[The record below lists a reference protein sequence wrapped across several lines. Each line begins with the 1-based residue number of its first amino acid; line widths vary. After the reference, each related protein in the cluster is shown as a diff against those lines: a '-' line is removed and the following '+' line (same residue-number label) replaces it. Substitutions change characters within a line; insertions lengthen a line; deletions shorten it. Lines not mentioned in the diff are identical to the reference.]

1 MPSPWRVLTVLALAA
16 GTGASHAEE
25 PLAVLAQPGKEQASA
40 RLSAIRKVTLSQDP
54 LAVRALAAAYAR
66 LEADPQSS
74 FSPLEKIAILQALET
89 HRERAAGPCA
99 CKALTD
105 PSREVRRAALS
116 ALRQV
121 RDAQAAPVLITLLD
135 QAGSEAPARA
145 HEDLAIAQ
153 EASDLLEI
161 LANRSLHYAA
171 LASPGERQIAVT
183 RWRQWWEANLQMPR
197 SAWQVQGFHDERLT
211 VTLPLEAAGVGP
223 LLEALADARP
233 AWIREN
239 AQELLATI
247 PTPPVPAAGGRI
259 DQPACAALAKGLAHA
274 DPGVQRRS
282 ASLLHHILSA
292 GGLGDLPSPSDK
304 DFPAAMQAWWTAH
317 GAS

>member
-1 MPSPWRVLTVLALAA
+1 MTNTWRCLTVLALALGA
-16 GTGASHAEE
+16 GVLHAEE
-25 PLAVLAQPGKEQASA
+25 PLAVLASPGKDLAAA

-66 LEADPQSS
+66 LEADPQGG
-74 FSPLEKIAILQALET
+74 FSPPEKIAILQALQM
-89 HRERAAGPCA
+89 HREPAAGPCA

-121 RDAQAAPVLITLLD
+121 RDTQAVPGLVGLLD
-135 QAGSEAPARA
+135 QAGSEDRARA

-183 RWRQWWEANLQMPR
+183 RWRQWWEANRKLPR

-211 VTLPLEAAGVGP
+211 ATLPLEAASVGP
-223 LLEALADARP
+223 LLEALADARS

-239 AQELLATI
+239 AQELLAAI
-247 PTPPVPAAGGRI
+247 PTPPVPPAGSRI

-304 DFPAAMQAWWTAH
+304 EFPAAMQAWWTAH

>member
-1 MPSPWRVLTVLALAA
+1 MLALAA
-16 GTGASHAEE
+16 GAGALHAEE
-25 PLAVLAQPGKEQASA
+25 PLAVLAQPGKEQAAA

-66 LEADPQSS
+66 LEADPQSG

-89 HRERAAGPCA
+89 HRERGAGPCA

-121 RDAQAAPVLITLLD
+121 RDSQAVPGLVSLIE
-135 QAGSEAPARA
+135 QAGSEDRVRA

-153 EASDLLEI
+153 EASDLLEV

-171 LASPGERQIAVT
+171 LSGSGERQIAVT
-183 RWRQWWEANLQMPR
+183 RWRQWWEANRQLPR
-197 SAWQVQGFHDERLT
+197 STWQIQGFHDEHLT
-211 VTLPLEAAGVGP
+211 VTLPLEAAGIPP

-239 AQELLATI
+239 AQELLAAI
-247 PTPPVPAAGGRI
+247 PTPPASPAGGRI

-274 DPGVQRRS
+274 DPGVQRRA

-292 GGLGDLPSPSDK
+292 GGHGDLPSPSDR
-304 DFPAAMQAWWTAH
+304 DFPEGMQTWWTAH

>member
-1 MPSPWRVLTVLALAA
+1 MPNPWRCLTILALAA
-16 GTGASHAEE
+16 GTGVLHAEE
-25 PLAVLAQPGKEQASA
+25 PLAVLAQSGKDQAAA
-40 RLSAIRKVTLSQDP
+40 RLSAIRKVVLSQDP

-66 LEADPQSS
+66 LEADPQSG
-74 FSPLEKIAILQALET
+74 FSPLEKVAILQALET

-99 CKALTD
+99 CKAMTD

-121 RDAQAAPVLITLLD
+121 RDAQAVPGLIGLLD
-135 QAGSEAPARA
+135 QAGSEDPARA

-161 LANRSLHYAA
+161 LANRSLHYTA

-183 RWRQWWEANLQMPR
+183 RWRQWWEANLRFPR
-197 SAWQVQGFHDERLT
+197 STWQVQGFRDENLT
-211 VTLPLEAAGVGP
+211 ATLPLEAAGVPP

-239 AQELLATI
+239 AQELLAAI
-247 PTPPVPAAGGRI
+247 PTPPIPPAGSRI
-259 DQPACAALAKGLAHA
+259 EQPACAALAKGLAHA
-274 DPGVQRRS
+274 DPGVRRRA

-292 GGLGDLPSPSDK
+292 GGHGDLPSPSER